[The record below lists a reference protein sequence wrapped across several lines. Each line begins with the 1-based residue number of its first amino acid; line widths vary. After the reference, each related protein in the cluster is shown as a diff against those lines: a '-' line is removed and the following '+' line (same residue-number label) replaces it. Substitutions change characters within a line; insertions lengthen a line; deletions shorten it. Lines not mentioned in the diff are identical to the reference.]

1 MQFYSL
7 ISIEIPVFDFGLVFA
22 APYFDVDGIAIGFSV
37 YGRKILGLS
46 LLVSF
51 GDKTFA
57 YLRNDTLC
65 FLLGIVWLA
74 EGPIIYFSCLPP
86 RRGFPVVFVGSV
98 ANRGS
103 MSRAFSSTCKT
114 LASLQSVENPH
125 TEVQEKK
132 ALVV

>member
-7 ISIEIPVFDFGLVFA
+7 ISIEIPVVDFGLVFA

-57 YLRNDTLC
+57 YLRNE
-65 FLLGIVWLA
+65 WLA